1 MSEPVTARPRGPMIA
16 EMFAWRFACVSTT
29 PLGAAV
35 DPDVNCKSAGASIG
49 TAIGR
54 VRDGPAR
61 RSSTKTV
68 LVGSAFRRTGFTSS
82 GSTSAVV
89 TTALARLASRMC
101 CDWRANVG
109 RSPACA
115 GGHSGTGTSP
125 ATLMPKNTRM
135 KSPTSGITSA
145 TRSPVVR
152 PRACSAPAICSD
164 SASSVLYASTDARP
178 SCSIALT
185 PRSDEAAAARASA
198 MVPDSI
204 TPAAPASPRARV
216 LQPRPAPRC
225 ARVRGRSAAR

>member
-1 MSEPVTARPRGPMIA
+1 MIA

-35 DPDVNCKSAGASIG
+35 DPDVNCSSAGASTG

-61 RSSTKTV
+61 SSSTKTV
-68 LVGSAFRRTGFTSS
+68 LIGSAVLVGSGFSRTGFTSN

-89 TTALARLASRMC
+89 ATALARLASRMC

-125 ATLMPKNTRM
+125 AMLMPKNTRM
-135 KSPTSGITSA
+135 KSATSGITSA

-185 PRSDEAAAARASA
+185 PRSDEAAATRASA